1 MEQNEQ
7 PNFKKK
13 AVMIGKKQIEHW
25 HVIALVLIIYDYVA
39 VCAAYFLALWLRF
52 DGSFNEIPKRFFD
65 PYARFIFPFAAV
77 SILIFL
83 LCRMYNS
90 MWRYASYTELMRTL
104 LGSVIS
110 SVLHTILITVFLRR
124 MPLSY
129 YILGA
134 GIQFVF
140 LLLVRFGFRFIQ
152 IMNRWKKGPSGS

>member
-13 AVMIGKKQIEHW
+13 TVTIGKKQIEHW
-25 HVIALVLIIYDYVA
+25 HIIAAVLIIYDYVA

-52 DGSFNEIPKRFFD
+52 DGKFSAIPQQYIE
-65 PYARFIFPFAAV
+65 PYTQFIFIFAAV

-83 LCRMYNS
+83 FCRMYNS

-110 SVLHTILITVFLRR
+110 SVLHTVLITVLLER

-134 GIQFVF
+134 LIQF
-140 LLLVRFGFRFIQ
+140 LLLIFVRFSFRFIQ
-152 IMNRWKKGPSGS
+152 IM

>member
-7 PNFKKK
+7 SNFKKK
-13 AVMIGKKQIEHW
+13 AITIGKKQIEHW
-25 HVIALVLIIYDYVA
+25 HIIAVVLMIYDYVA

-52 DGSFNEIPKRFFD
+52 DGSFIEIPRRFLD
-65 PYARFIFPFAAV
+65 PYSKFIFIFAAG

-104 LGSVIS
+104 LGSVLS
-110 SVLHTILITVFLRR
+110 SVLHSILITIFLMR
-124 MPLSY
+124 MPVSY

-134 GIQFVF
+134 GIQFV
-140 LLLVRFGFRFIQ
+140 LLILVRFGFRFIQ
-152 IMNRWKKGPSGS
+152 CHTS